1 MTTKQKLYAISES
14 EARMDAKWHKPFTL
28 KTALEWFLDGRN
40 DCCPTQASGLLKC
53 DPYKLNVKAK
63 ALESR
68 GIQQISSIRFHF
80 SGCDL
85 RLNMIDLMV
94 YCGWSEDDLQR
105 RRMQSVTAEMEENEC
120 EKERLS
126 ASF

>member
-1 MTTKQKLYAISES
+1 MTTKEKLYAISES

-28 KTALEWFLDGRN
+28 KTALEWFLDGRS

-68 GIQQISSIRFHF
+68 GIQQISSIRFRF

-85 RLNMIDLMV
+85 RLNMIDLLE
-94 YCGWSEDDLQR
+94 YCGWDK
-105 RRMQSVTAEMEENEC
+105 NELTSMRI
-120 EKERLS
+120 KFVLS
-126 ASF
+126 GRSSL